1 MKIIDKFLIKAFIP
15 PFAVSFGIASFVL
28 VMQVLWVYIDEIMGK
43 GLGILEIT
51 ELIFYLSM
59 TLVPTALP
67 IAVLIST
74 VMVTGN
80 LAEKYELSSFKSA
93 GVGLVRILRPLVAA
107 VSIISIFSIF
117 VSERVIPWANLKF
130 YSRFYD
136 IRKAKPTLALQEG
149 IFNDEFQDY
158 TIRIGK
164 KGSDGRS
171 LENVMI
177 YNNRTAN
184 QQINQSISKKGE
196 MFNSADKQYII
207 MNLFDG
213 VQFQET
219 GGNQPGKQ
227 TYPFVRIQFKSWQKI
242 FDLSEFDRQKTD
254 EGLFKNHQKM
264 KNSTQLLHFADS
276 IRQEGKR
283 YLGDM
288 KMAVGT
294 EFTPMRRKS
303 RGGSPASAGTSSV
316 AVDTVASDPSVQAEK
331 SKISSKMDS
340 LSKIRLAGTPYEKT
354 TITSVTDTQSIK
366 KLPKYLYDFQKDL
379 KPYEKST
386 YSTTAQEKARNILNA
401 ADNAINQMQMVNDS
415 AGKFIYE
422 MNMKYNYA
430 VICLVFLFIGAP
442 MGAII
447 QKGGFGMP
455 ILVAIVFFMVYM
467 VSIIYC
473 KNLKESHDLGF
484 IMAAWLPVFI
494 MVPIAA
500 ILTYRALNDYKLLNF
515 NPAKFFE
522 KIKFPFFKKKLTN

>member
-1 MKIIDKFLIKAFIP
+1 M
-15 PFAVSFGIASFVL
+15 
-28 VMQVLWVYIDEIMGK
+28 
-43 GLGILEIT
+43 
-51 ELIFYLSM
+51 IF
-59 TLVPTALP
+59 
-67 IAVLIST
+67 
-74 VMVTGN
+74 
-80 LAEKYELSSFKSA
+80 
-93 GVGLVRILRPLVAA
+93 
-107 VSIISIFSIF
+107 
-117 VSERVIPWANLKF
+117 
-130 YSRFYD
+130 
-136 IRKAKPTLALQEG
+136 
-149 IFNDEFQDY
+149 
-158 TIRIGK
+158 
-164 KGSDGRS
+164 
-171 LENVMI
+171 
-177 YNNRTAN
+177 NNRTPN

-219 GGNQPGKQ
+219 GGDQPSKQ
-227 TYPFVRIQFKSWQKI
+227 NYPFVRIQFKSWQKI

-264 KNSTQLLHFADS
+264 KNSSQLLHFADS
-276 IRQEGKR
+276 IRKDGNR

-288 KMAVGT
+288 KTAIGN
-294 EFTPMRRKS
+294 EFTPIRSKARRA
-303 RGGSPASAGTSSV
+303 GSPASAGASSV
-316 AVDTVASDPSVQAEK
+316 TVDTVATDLSVQAEK
-331 SKISSKMDS
+331 DKISLKMDS
-340 LSKIRLAGTPYEKT
+340 LSKTRLAGTPYEKQA
-354 TITSVTDTQSIK
+354 ITSVADTQSIK
-366 KLPKYLYDFQKDL
+366 KLPKYFYDFQKDL

-386 YSTTAQEKARNILNA
+386 YYTTAQEKARNILNA
-401 ADNAINQMQMVNDS
+401 SDNAINQIEMVNDS

-430 VICLVFLFIGAP
+430 IICLVFLFIGAP

-484 IMAAWLPVFI
+484 IMAAWLPVFV

-500 ILTYRALNDYKLLNF
+500 ILTYRALNDYKMLNF

-522 KIKFPFFKKKLTN
+522 KLNFPFFKKKLNN